1 MAARDRLH
9 SGPPALQVDRVE
21 LERPPRRDRLST
33 RLTRIVL
40 LSTLLIGGALSLVQV
55 LADAR
60 SHSGELDF
68 SGRQALTTL
77 KRAAT
82 ESVYEIDAELAGQ
95 VLEGLSAFPGVYRA
109 EIRMLPSTVL
119 AQRQGELLQS
129 PWRSISDSLFGAER
143 DYRETLIDPRSGA
156 ALGELSVRVD
166 TYVRGRDFL
175 ARTGLVFGV
184 GLAWASLLGLVLLAV
199 VNRVLTGPLE
209 RLAGELADRDALT
222 PETVLVKVP
231 DNHEYDELG
240 RLARAVNSLLA
251 GIRENLARRS
261 EAEAR
266 ANYLQQFDDLTNLPN
281 RHLLMT
287 RLGHAVAT
295 AASRGAPR
303 ALLIVDLCNL
313 RRINDTYGRATGDD
327 VLRELARRLDT
338 IDGVFVA
345 RVVEDK
351 FALLLDEGAS
361 RAAVE
366 QLLAEI
372 KIGLAAPLMLPS
384 GQLQLDLRAGSAVY
398 PDDADGAESLLQNA
412 ESALEQA
419 KGDGLR
425 SAAFFDAARDDESST
440 RRRLS
445 QDLRRHAIGDE
456 LQLVFDPLVAAGNGR
471 VHGLEALLRWQ
482 HPEFGLLRPASFIR
496 LAEENGTI
504 QVLGDWVLQQSCAR
518 AVAWRAAGYT
528 LPVSVNVSGVQL
540 RERNLHERVA
550 AVLEASGLP
559 GSALELE
566 ITETAIVDNVKYAA
580 ESLRRLRA
588 LGVGIA
594 IDDFGTGHASL
605 GYLKQ
610 LPVTKLKIDMSFV
623 RDVLTDLSDATIV
636 RAIVG
641 LGHSLGLQVAAEG
654 VETPGQRRFLED
666 IGCDL
671 LQGMLF
677 GCGLR
682 ESDALGYARQ
692 RQVIAG

>member
-1 MAARDRLH
+1 M
-9 SGPPALQVDRVE
+9 
-21 LERPPRRDRLST
+21 
-33 RLTRIVL
+33 L
-40 LSTLLIGGALSLVQV
+40 LSTLLIGGALSLLQV

-60 SHSGELDF
+60 SNSDELDRA
-68 SGRQALTTL
+68 GHLALTTL

-82 ESVYEIDAELAGQ
+82 ESVYEIDSELAGQ
-95 VLEGLSAFPGVYRA
+95 VLEGLAAYPGVYRA
-109 EIRMLPSTVL
+109 EIRMLPATVL
-119 AQRQGELLQS
+119 AQRQGELARS
-129 PWRSISDSLFGAER
+129 PWRGISDRLFGAQR
-143 DYRETLIDPRSGA
+143 DYREVLIDPRNGA
-156 ALGELSVRVD
+156 VLGELSVGID
-166 TYVRGRDFL
+166 TYVRGRNFL
-175 ARTGLVFGV
+175 SRTGLVFGV
-184 GLAWASLLGLVLLAV
+184 GLAWAVLLGLVLLAV
-199 VNRVLTGPLE
+199 VNRVLTRPIEHLVD
-209 RLAGELADRDALT
+209 ELADSDALS
-222 PETVLVKVP
+222 PETASVKVP
-231 DNHEYDELG
+231 ENHEHDELG
-240 RLARAVNSLLA
+240 RLARAVNTLLA
-251 GIRENLARRS
+251 GIRENLARRA

-266 ANYLQQFDDLTNLPN
+266 ANYLQQFDDLTGLPN
-281 RHLLMT
+281 RHLLLT

-295 AASRGAPR
+295 AASRGAPL

-313 RRINDTYGRATGDD
+313 RATNETYGRSVGDD
-327 VLRELARRLDT
+327 VLREFARRLDA
-338 IDGVFVA
+338 IDGVFLA

-351 FALLLDEGAS
+351 FALLIYDAAS

-366 QLLAEI
+366 HLLAEVRSVLTRPI
-372 KIGLAAPLMLPS
+372 ELPA
-384 GQLQLDLRAGSAVY
+384 GVFPVEVRAGSALY
-398 PDDADGAESLLQNA
+398 PDDADSAENLLQNA
-412 ESALEQA
+412 ESALAHA

-425 SAAFFDAARDDESST
+425 GATFFDAARDDESAT

-445 QDLRRHAIGDE
+445 QDLRRRAIGDE
-456 LQLVFDPLVAAGNGR
+456 LELVFDPLVAAGSGR
-471 VHGLEALLRWQ
+471 VHGMEALLRWQ
-482 HPEFGLLRPASFIR
+482 HPQFGLLRPASFIR

-504 QVLGDWVLQQSCAR
+504 QALGDWVLHQACAR
-518 AVAWRAAGYT
+518 AVVWRGIGQGV
-528 LPVSVNVSGVQL
+528 PISVNVSGAQL
-540 RERNLHERVA
+540 RERNLYERVA
-550 AVLEASGLP
+550 AALEAHGLP

-580 ESLRRLRA
+580 ESLRKLRA
-588 LGVGIA
+588 LGIGIA

-682 ESDALGYARQ
+682 EADALSYAKQ
-692 RQVIAG
+692 KQTVAG

>member
-1 MAARDRLH
+1 ME
-9 SGPPALQVDRVE
+9 V
-21 LERPPRRDRLST
+21 ERPPRRDRLST

-40 LSTLLIGGALSLVQV
+40 LSTLLIGGALSLLQV

-60 SHSGELDF
+60 SNSDELDRA
-68 SGRQALTTL
+68 GHLALTTL

-82 ESVYEIDAELAGQ
+82 ESVYEIDSELAGQ
-95 VLEGLSAFPGVYRA
+95 VLEGLAAYPGVYRA
-109 EIRMLPSTVL
+109 EIRMLPATVL
-119 AQRQGELLQS
+119 AQRQGELARS
-129 PWRSISDSLFGAER
+129 PWRGISDRLFGAQR
-143 DYRETLIDPRSGA
+143 DYREVLIDPRNGA
-156 ALGELSVRVD
+156 VLGELSVGID
-166 TYVRGRDFL
+166 TYVRGRNFL
-175 ARTGLVFGV
+175 SRTGLVFGV
-184 GLAWASLLGLVLLAV
+184 GLAWAVLLGLVLLAV
-199 VNRVLTGPLE
+199 VNRVLTRPIEHLVD
-209 RLAGELADRDALT
+209 ELADSDALS
-222 PETVLVKVP
+222 PETASVKVP
-231 DNHEYDELG
+231 ENHEHDELG
-240 RLARAVNSLLA
+240 RLARAVNTLLA
-251 GIRENLARRS
+251 GIRENLARRA

-266 ANYLQQFDDLTNLPN
+266 ANYLQQFDDLTGLPN
-281 RHLLMT
+281 RHLLLT

-295 AASRGAPR
+295 AASRGAPL

-313 RRINDTYGRATGDD
+313 RATNETYGRSVGDD
-327 VLRELARRLDT
+327 VLREFARRLDA
-338 IDGVFVA
+338 IDGVFLA

-351 FALLLDEGAS
+351 FALLIYDAAS

-366 QLLAEI
+366 HLLAEVRSVLTRPI
-372 KIGLAAPLMLPS
+372 ELPA
-384 GQLQLDLRAGSAVY
+384 GVFPVEVRAGSALY
-398 PDDADGAESLLQNA
+398 PDDADSAENLLQNA
-412 ESALEQA
+412 ESALAHA

-425 SAAFFDAARDDESST
+425 GATFFDAARDDESAT

-445 QDLRRHAIGDE
+445 QDLRRRAIGDE
-456 LQLVFDPLVAAGNGR
+456 LELVFDPLVAAGSGR
-471 VHGLEALLRWQ
+471 VHGMEALLRWQ
-482 HPEFGLLRPASFIR
+482 HPQFGLLRPASFIR

-504 QVLGDWVLQQSCAR
+504 QALGDWVLHQACAR
-518 AVAWRAAGYT
+518 AVVWRGIGQGV
-528 LPVSVNVSGVQL
+528 PISVNVSGAQL
-540 RERNLHERVA
+540 RERNLYERVA
-550 AVLEASGLP
+550 AALEAHGLP

-580 ESLRRLRA
+580 ESLRKLRA
-588 LGVGIA
+588 LGIGIA

-682 ESDALGYARQ
+682 EADALSYAKQ
-692 RQVIAG
+692 KQTVAG

>member
-1 MAARDRLH
+1 M
-9 SGPPALQVDRVE
+9 E
-21 LERPPRRDRLST
+21 LDRPPRRDRLST

-60 SHSGELDF
+60 SQSRELDS

-77 KRAAT
+77 KLAAT
-82 ESVYEIDAELAGQ
+82 ESVYEIDAELAGH

-119 AQRQGELLQS
+119 AQRQGALLRS
-129 PWRSISDSLFGAER
+129 PWRGISDRLFGAER
-143 DYRETLIDPRSGA
+143 DYRETLTDPRSGA
-156 ALGELSVRVD
+156 ALGELCVRVD
-166 TYVRGRDFL
+166 TYVNGRDFL

-184 GLAWASLLGLVLLAV
+184 GLAWAALLGLVLLAV

-209 RLAGELADRDALT
+209 RLAGELAGGDVLA
-222 PETVLVKVP
+222 PETVSVKVP
-231 DNHEYDELG
+231 ENHEHDELG
-240 RLARAVNSLLA
+240 RLARAVNNLLA
-251 GIRENLARRS
+251 GIRENLARRA

-266 ANYLQQFDDLTNLPN
+266 ASYLLQFDDLTNLPN
-281 RHLLMT
+281 RCLLMT
-287 RLGHAVAT
+287 RLSHAVAT

-313 RRINDTYGRATGDD
+313 RGINDTYGRVTGDD
-327 VLRELARRLDT
+327 VLRGFGRRLNA
-338 IDGVFVA
+338 IEGVFVA

-351 FALLLDEGAS
+351 FALLLEEGAS
-361 RAAVE
+361 RSAVE
-366 QLLAEI
+366 LLLAEA
-372 KIGLAAPLMLPS
+372 KAGLAAPLVLPS
-384 GQLQLDLRAGSAVY
+384 GEFQLDVRAGSAVY
-398 PDDADGAESLLQNA
+398 PDDADSAESLLQNA
-412 ESALEQA
+412 ESALAQA

-425 SAAFFDAARDDESST
+425 SAVFFDAARDDESAT

-445 QDLRRHAIGDE
+445 QDLRRHTIGDE
-456 LQLVFDPLVAAGNGR
+456 LEIVFDPLVAADNGR
-471 VHGLEALLRWQ
+471 VHGLEALLRWR
-482 HPEFGLLRPASFIR
+482 HPALGLLRPASFIR

-504 QVLGDWVLQQSCAR
+504 QVLGDWVLQQSCMR
-518 AVAWRAAGYT
+518 AVAWRATGLA

-540 RERNLHERVA
+540 RERNLHKRVA

-566 ITETAIVDNVKYAA
+566 ITETAIVENIKYVA

-588 LGVGIA
+588 LGVGIV

-605 GYLKQ
+605 GYLKE

-654 VETPGQRRFLED
+654 VETPGQRRFLRD

-682 ESDALGYARQ
+682 ESSALGYARQ
-692 RQVIAG
+692 RQEIPG